1 MSHNLWLKNIPCIP
15 LVLEVD
21 TRQWSMFASDWCI
34 HRYRFQVHNRNYA
47 HEFWLVVQFRNHI
60 RTMVP
65 SHLVRIF
72 LKIYFTY
79 HTSHRKSDKMSTYH
93 MVRCCK
99 VLLRQSLLRILVW
112 VNQFLVH
119 RNRVRS
125 SNFWYGV
132 EFLKKFNFINRKISK
147 TFKRISRISKETQKI
162 SQKKSKEKFKKF
174 QKKLSD

>member
-1 MSHNLWLKNIPCIP
+1 MHSSLQISGPQSQLRSRVLIGGSVSQSH
-15 LVLEVD
+15 
-21 TRQWSMFASDWCI
+21 SD
-34 HRYRFQVHNRNYA
+34 HGAQSPGSHFSKDL
-47 HEFWLVVQFRNHI
+47 FSHI
-60 RTMVP
+60 ILLIEKVT
-65 SHLVRIF
+65 
-72 LKIYFTY
+72 
-79 HTSHRKSDKMSTYH
+79 KMSTYH
-93 MVRCCK
+93 MVRYCK

-132 EFLKKFNFINRKISK
+132 EFLNNFNFINRKISK

-174 QKKLSD
+174 QKNLSD